1 MRARKMGEN
10 INRVAILLLVL
21 CVGACNRVQ
30 TVYTVQDHPIPTPSA
45 SRTPAQITEIIAQV
59 ALGSGW
65 LVDRLRSTELR
76 ATQKWR
82 DHTAI
87 VRISVANSS
96 YSIRNDGSINLLQ
109 NGDSIHR
116 QYNERVQ
123 KLERAIEA
131 PLSKLA

>member
-1 MRARKMGEN
+1 MGDN
-10 INRVAILLLVL
+10 INRLAILAIVL

-30 TVYTVQDHPIPTPSA
+30 TIYSVQDHPIPSPSLG
-45 SRTPAQITEIIAQV
+45 RTPDQITEIIAQV

-65 LVDRLRSTELR
+65 LVDRLGSTELR

-87 VRISVANSS
+87 VRIFVVNNS
-96 YSIRNDGSINLLQ
+96 YSIRNDGSVNLLQ

-123 KLERAIEA
+123 KLERAIEKR
-131 PLSKLA
+131 LYQN

>member
-1 MRARKMGEN
+1 MLASKWGGK
-10 INRVAILLLVL
+10 IKHAVILLLVL

-45 SRTPAQITEIIAQV
+45 NRTPDQITEIIAQV
-59 ALGSGW
+59 VLSSGW
-65 LVDRLRSTELR
+65 LVDRLGPTELR

-87 VRISVANSS
+87 VRIFVANNS

-116 QYNERVQ
+116 QYNDRVQ
-123 KLERAIEA
+123 KLERAIEKR
-131 PLSKLA
+131 LYQN